1 MEEVL
6 QPKIITFESN
16 GGSYVKPQIIY
27 RDEKISAPQPP
38 SMGNYIFG
46 NWYTDNISFTA
57 EWNFNDIPEKD
68 ITLYAKW
75 LVKDNNPNN
84 QSDVSF
90 SSIAEFDKY
99 MQSLSPNNN
108 PYNIKIDIDD
118 LTDIAKIINKH
129 PDILINLT
137 LEGSNINSIGQSD
150 FCNCNSL
157 VSVTMSDGVAKI
169 DVNAFNNCM
178 NLTEITIPES
188 VTFIGEFSFLNCDK
202 ITKVT
207 FKGNIH
213 WGNFRDFSFPG
224 DLMNKYYEYE
234 PMNGTPGTYVRADS
248 ASQTWT
254 KL

>member
-16 GGSYVKPQIIY
+16 GGSYVEPQIIY

-38 SMGNYIFG
+38 SMGNYVFKS
-46 NWYTDNISFTA
+46 WYTDNISFTA

-75 LVKDNNPNN
+75 QPKNNN
-84 QSDVSF
+84 QSSVSF
-90 SSIAEFDKY
+90 NSSDEFDKY
-99 MQSLSPNNN
+99 MQSLLPSNI
-108 PYNIKIDIDD
+108 PYDIKLDIDD
-118 LTDIAKIINKH
+118 LTEISRIIQKYPN
-129 PDILINLT
+129 ILINLD
-137 LEGSNINSIGQSD
+137 LASNNINSIGQYV
-150 FCNCNSL
+150 FCDCDNL
-157 VSVTMSDGVAKI
+157 VSVTMSDSVTKI
-169 DVNAFNNCM
+169 DLYAFSNCI
-178 NLTEITIPES
+178 NLTEITIPENI
-188 VTFIGEFSFLNCDK
+188 TFIGEFTFLNCGK

-213 WGNFRDFSFPG
+213 WGNFRNFSFPG

-248 ASQTWT
+248 ASQTWE
-254 KL
+254 KI